1 MADNKH
7 YAMVIDTD
15 HCVGC
20 QTCTVSCKIS
30 NEVPGTARWNRVES
44 LDGDVLY
51 QPTGTFPAPVL
62 AFRPMLCNH
71 CEDPACVA
79 HCPSGAMQ
87 KDEQTG
93 IVSVDKERCI
103 GCGYCGWTCPYGA
116 PSMDDVNH
124 VMSKCDF
131 CASTRLSRDAEPFC
145 VASCPA
151 NARIFGDLNDPESEV
166 SKLVQKEKASAYQPE
181 HGTHPSVY
189 YI

>member
-1 MADNKH
+1 MSDKPR
-7 YAMVIDTD
+7 YGMVIDTR

-30 NEVPGTARWNRVES
+30 NEVPGNAQWNHMES

-51 QPTGTFPAPVL
+51 QSTGTFPATTL

-71 CEDPACVA
+71 CEDPACA
-79 HCPSGAMQ
+79 HNCPTGAMH
-87 KDEQTG
+87 KDEETG
-93 IVSVDKERCI
+93 VVLVDQGVCI
-103 GCGYCGWTCPYGA
+103 GCGYCKWTCPYGA

-124 VMSKCDF
+124 VMSKCTF
-131 CASTRLSRDAEPFC
+131 CIDRVKEGIEPFC

-166 SKLVQKEKASAYQPE
+166 SKLLRANHGQQYKPE
-181 HGTHPSVY
+181 AGTSPNVY